1 MHAAEA
7 SAQLVADVGKLRA
20 GLEDVAHVEAGLSRH
35 ASDDLALVFEQHPLD
50 ELKLSGVL
58 DLAAERSEV
67 AFGREA
73 SSEVG
78 HERVSEAFRDGVE
91 ARGRGVLHVVF
102 LLSLLLFT
110 RSIIS
115 KDLEYVNFLKLSC

>member
-20 GLEDVAHVEAGLSRH
+20 GLEDVAHVEAGLGRH

-58 DLAAERSEV
+58 DLAAKRSEV
-67 AFGREA
+67 ALRREA
-73 SSEVG
+73 CSEIG
-78 HERVSEAFRDGVE
+78 HERAGEARRDGVE
-91 ARGRGVLHVVF
+91 AGGRGVLHVVF
-102 LLSLLLFT
+102 SL
-110 RSIIS
+110 
-115 KDLEYVNFLKLSC
+115 VVVVG